1 MKMKVRDIVFLY
13 QTLNKIASKDTI
25 AEAPV
30 DIKFLLVRNARVIQD
45 IAVDFDETRKRL
57 AIENSTAIEGN
68 EDGERRATKE
78 QLDYINAEIAKLE
91 NVEVEVAVSPVTL
104 EQLECLKLDLP
115 ELSGLYPIIQEGT

>member
-13 QTLNKIASKDTI
+13 QILNKIASKDTI